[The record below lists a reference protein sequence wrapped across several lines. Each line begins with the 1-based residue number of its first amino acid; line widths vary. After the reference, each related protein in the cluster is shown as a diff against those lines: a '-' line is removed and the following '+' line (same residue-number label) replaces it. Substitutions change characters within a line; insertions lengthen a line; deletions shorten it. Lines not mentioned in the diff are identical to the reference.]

1 MYFINKEMK
10 LGMKSDFILFINFYQ
25 ALTMGQSLNLQKS
38 MSNTSLC
45 PSHDRKLDLT
55 VPIGSG
61 KAF

>member
-1 MYFINKEMK
+1 MK
-10 LGMKSDFILFINFYQ
+10 LGMRSDFILFINFYQ

-38 MSNTSLC
+38 VSNTSLC
-45 PSHDRKLDLT
+45 PSRDRKLDLT